1 MRDEIQSAIYELE
14 KERGISKEYIVT
26 AIKEAFEVAYQQQY
40 QKDNFVVKADTGTGL
55 VRLFSRK
62 TVVTKVTDSDT
73 EITLKDARK
82 VEPEAKV
89 GDEVLVPVKIEQLP
103 LPVVVKARKFIDDK
117 IKERENDLV
126 YERFHSQVGTLV
138 NGEVLRQNKEGL
150 LINLARCEGI
160 MPKEQQIPGERL
172 RFQGVAK
179 ALILSVDKSPQG
191 PRVVLSRAHPD
202 FIQRLIELE
211 VPEVGS

>member
-14 KERGISKEYIVT
+14 KERGISREYIVT
-26 AIKEAFEVAYQQQY
+26 AIKEAFEAAYQQQY
-40 QKDNFVVKADTGTGL
+40 QKDNFLVKADTGTGL
-55 VRLFSRK
+55 VRLYSRK
-62 TVVTKVTDSDT
+62 TVVAKVTDGDT

-82 VEPEAKV
+82 VEPEAKT
-89 GDEVLVPVKIEQLP
+89 GNDVLVQVKIEQLP
-103 LPVVVKARKFIDDK
+103 LAVIVKARKFIDDK

-160 MPKEQQIPGERL
+160 C
-172 RFQGVAK
+172 
-179 ALILSVDKSPQG
+179 
-191 PRVVLSRAHPD
+191 
-202 FIQRLIELE
+202 
-211 VPEVGS
+211 